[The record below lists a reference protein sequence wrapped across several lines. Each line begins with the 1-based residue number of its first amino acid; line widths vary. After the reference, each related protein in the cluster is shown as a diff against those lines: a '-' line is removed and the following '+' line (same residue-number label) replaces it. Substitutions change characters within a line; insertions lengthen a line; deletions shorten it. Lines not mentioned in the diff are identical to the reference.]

1 MSDAQGSARAEAFR
15 QAIQQQER
23 IKKRLSTIKT
33 KVAVYSGKG
42 GVGKTTIAVNL
53 ACALAQQRK
62 RVGIL
67 DADIDCPNV
76 ARMMKVT
83 STLGMQ
89 EDSIIPAEAHGVKVV
104 SMSFL
109 QPNEE
114 DAIVWRGPL
123 IHKAI
128 TELSEATDW
137 GELDYLLVDL
147 PPGTSDAPL
156 TIMQNLS
163 LDGFVV
169 VTTPQELARLDAK
182 RSISMIRKMNVKI
195 LGVVENFTGEVFG
208 SGAGEKLSQEV
219 DVPFLG
225 SLNLRA
231 DYRDS
236 SGPAVLSSVEVRE
249 EYEGL
254 LQEMEKS
261 LGKS

>member
-1 MSDAQGSARAEAFR
+1 MSDAHGSARVEAFR

-23 IKKRLSTIKT
+23 IKQRLSSVKT

-42 GVGKTTIAVNL
+42 GVGKTTVAVNL
-53 ACALAQQRK
+53 ACVLARQGK

-76 ARMMKVT
+76 ARMMKAAN
-83 STLGMQ
+83 TLSME

-104 SMSFL
+104 SMAFI
-109 QPNEE
+109 QPGEE
-114 DAIVWRGPL
+114 EAIVWRGPL

-128 TELSEATDW
+128 TELLEATDW

-156 TIMQNLS
+156 TIMQNLP

-182 RSISMIRKMNVKI
+182 RSISMIRKLNVGI
-195 LGVVENFTGEVFG
+195 LGVVENFTGEIFG
-208 SGAGEKLSQEV
+208 SGAGEELSREAN
-219 DVPFLG
+219 VPFLG
-225 SLNLRA
+225 SLSLRA
-231 DYRDS
+231 DYRDG
-236 SGPAVLSSVEVRE
+236 SGPVALSSELVRG
-249 EYEGL
+249 EYEALLLGL
-254 LQEMEKS
+254 EKS
-261 LGKS
+261 LDGK